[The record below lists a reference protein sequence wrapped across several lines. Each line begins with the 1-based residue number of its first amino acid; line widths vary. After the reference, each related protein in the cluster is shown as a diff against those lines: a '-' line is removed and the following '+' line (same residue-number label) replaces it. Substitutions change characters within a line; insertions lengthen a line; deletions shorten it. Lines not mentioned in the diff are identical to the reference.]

1 MIQKIRLFG
10 NSLHQVEEGGP
21 YPKAAWT
28 GPYARAQ
35 EVTSV
40 NGKVVA
46 KYTGIVQL
54 PEKVDVV
61 ERGGEESSDKPGQS
75 QQIQR

>member
-28 GPYARAQ
+28 GSYARAQ